1 MTEPNGT
8 TDTATTTDPTV
19 DGGPAAPVM
28 GQANDRDTEI
38 ATLRS
43 EAARWRKSLRE
54 RETEIEKLKLAG
66 ASETERAIA
75 AAKAEGAAEY
85 SKKWRKAIVDNG
97 ALTVLAERGVVAT
110 EPALR
115 SLDLDDIEVDP
126 DTGVYDRS
134 AITARVDDL
143 LARYPM
149 FATGG
154 PRGAPL
160 PIATGDTQHRVTND
174 QLIRRS
180 AKPSE
185 AETEALLRYG
195 LGR

>member
-1 MTEPNGT
+1 VTEPNSST
-8 TDTATTTDPTV
+8 ENAPQTDPTV
-19 DGGPAAPVM
+19 DALPAIPPP
-28 GQANDRDTEI
+28 GQAADRDTEI
-38 ATLRS
+38 AQLRS
-43 EAARWRKSLRE
+43 EAARWRKTLRE

-85 SKKWRKAIVDNG
+85 TKRWRKAVVDNA
-97 ALTVLAERGVVAT
+97 ALTVLAERGVTAT

-126 DTGVYDRS
+126 ESGQFDRN
-134 AITARVDDL
+134 AVNARVDDL
-143 LARYPM
+143 LSKYPM
-149 FATGG
+149 FAGS
-154 PRGAPL
+154 RGSPL
-160 PIATGDTQHRVTND
+160 PIATGDNQHRVTTD

-180 AKPSE
+180 AKPTD